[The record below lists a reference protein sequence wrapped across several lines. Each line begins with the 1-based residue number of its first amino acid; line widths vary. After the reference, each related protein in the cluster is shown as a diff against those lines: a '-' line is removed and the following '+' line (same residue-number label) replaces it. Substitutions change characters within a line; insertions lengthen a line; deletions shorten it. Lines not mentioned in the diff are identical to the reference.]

1 VPKFIRRHQKPL
13 DQEAFKSKQVLGVPF
28 KLIYQRQGQPLPLPI
43 IQIMKYLR
51 KNSMSAVGIFRKS
64 GSKLRMN
71 IIREEIERTNVFD
84 LEAIEK
90 RFNAL
95 NNCLLNGMGSS
106 ASNNSNGNHVSPELN
121 SIGSGASSH
130 STSKS
135 DLADEVNLQE
145 TLNTEM
151 ISIDLADI
159 LKQYFRELPEC
170 LFTNKLSQ
178 TLIDIFISKFLIDF
192 LLTHDLI

>member
-1 VPKFIRRHQKPL
+1 MPKFIRRHQKPL
-13 DQEAFKSKQVLGVPF
+13 DQDAFKSKHVFSVPF
-28 KLIYQRQGQPLPLPI
+28 KVIYQRQGQPLPLPI

-51 KNSMSAVGIFRKS
+51 KNSTSAVGIFRKS
-64 GSKLRMN
+64 GSKMRMN
-71 IIREEIERTNVFD
+71 IIREELERTNMFD

-95 NNCLLNGMGSS
+95 NNCMMIASSSS
-106 ASNNSNGNHVSPELN
+106 ANNSSSGGGGVGGAHVSPELN

-135 DLADEVNLQE
+135 DLADEANLQE

-178 TLIDIFISKFLIDF
+178 TLIDIFVCKLD
-192 LLTHDLI
+192 